1 MNNITDHAFVP
12 TMDAQVTE
20 HFEDTDTLADADGV
34 EARNSRGAHA
44 KDKEQTP
51 EFVLAEFKWTPRTDK
66 ITGETRWFTDR
77 IALCG
82 ASSRVMGTPRRQEC
96 RPPSFH

>member
-1 MNNITDHAFVP
+1 MNNLTDNAFVP

-34 EARNSRGAHA
+34 EARHGGGAHA

-51 EFVLAEFKWTPRTDK
+51 EFVLAEFKRFRQLHTVR
-66 ITGETRWFTDR
+66 RF
-77 IALCG
+77 
-82 ASSRVMGTPRRQEC
+82 RVLFATVFIRRATHLELPGRDQYKF
-96 RPPSFH
+96 RLR